1 MLEVRVIASP
11 LVRPPGEKTRIG
23 LIVPRFHRSAVA
35 RNRVKRRLRELSR
48 TRLLP
53 ADVPVEV
60 VIRIRPE
67 AYGAAF
73 SALAADIDRIL
84 TQLKAWR
91 AATPELPHPLGKSAD
106 AEPSDT

>member
-1 MLEVRVIASP
+1 LFEVRVIASP

-35 RNRVKRRLRELSR
+35 RNRVKRQLRELSR

-53 ADVPVEV
+53 ADLAAEL

-67 AYGAAF
+67 AYQAAF
-73 SALAADIDRIL
+73 SALAADVDRIL

-91 AATPELPHPLGKSAD
+91 AATPELGRRPGRLAD
-106 AEPSDT
+106 AGQSDT